1 MHGRYIR
8 LDFCGNGSLVDDLE
22 RLFRL
27 DHRVL
32 KYMTIQLDAGVTPEA
47 IQEALKAQQTEASDQ
62 SAEEAGGA
70 AAESGETQAEEEKL
84 SDATIQPES
93 DIQE

>member
-8 LDFCGNGSLVDDLE
+8 LDYCGTGALVDDLE

-32 KYMTIQLDAGVTPEA
+32 KYMTIQLGTAVDPEA
-47 IQEALKAQQTEASDQ
+47 IQEALKSQQTETSDQ
-62 SAEEAGGA
+62 TEAA
-70 AAESGETQAEEEKL
+70 PIDSDAESSASQSGDQAT
-84 SDATIQPES
+84 SDETIQPES
-93 DIQE
+93 VNQE